1 MGINMSQS
9 IIGRNLFSISVLM
22 SAVLC
27 TAAWAV
33 PVEYRNPTD
42 GRAWAAASADEL
54 VRWQWADGAVSA
66 EKTHGLRRRRQRP
79 QDVLRRPATVHGLS
93 GVRRHSVLDV
103 RTAHS
108 RTYRFLRDI

>member
-42 GRAWAAASADEL
+42 GRAWAAASADEWTKFMSDL
-54 VRWQWADGAVSA
+54 PDLLEMIAGLGNPR
-66 EKTHGLRRRRQRP
+66 EKE
-79 QDVLRRPATVHGLS
+79 
-93 GVRRHSVLDV
+93 
-103 RTAHS
+103 
-108 RTYRFLRDI
+108 